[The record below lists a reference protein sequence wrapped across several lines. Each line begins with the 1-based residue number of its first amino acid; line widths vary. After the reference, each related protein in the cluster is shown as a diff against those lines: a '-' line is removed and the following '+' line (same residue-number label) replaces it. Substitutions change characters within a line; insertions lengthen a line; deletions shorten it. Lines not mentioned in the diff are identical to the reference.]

1 MKKRFEDGP
10 SAREAKGFGRSA
22 QRRTH
27 SAFHQPAKLGPLEI
41 DLHLHELPPLHREAT
56 AHEKLLHQLDHA
68 RRAIAEARRRGDRRI
83 VLIHGNGSG
92 RLRHELEQML
102 RKDAGL
108 RYFDASYQLFG
119 QGRFGGGNFAPVKID
134 YLCRRVQPALSP

>member
-1 MKKRFEDGP
+1 MRNCYISSTMREGP
-10 SAREAKGFGRSA
+10 SQKPGVE
-22 QRRTH
+22 
-27 SAFHQPAKLGPLEI
+27 
-41 DLHLHELPPLHREAT
+41 
-56 AHEKLLHQLDHA
+56 
-68 RRAIAEARRRGDRRI
+68 GDRRI

-119 QGRFGGGNFAPVKID
+119 QG
-134 YLCRRVQPALSP
+134 ALEVEILHRSK